1 MHTGTLLLLISP
13 VIAIEIGLMIFALY
27 DLSRPGRKVK
37 GDNKLVWAIVII
49 VFNLL
54 GSLIYLLAGREES

>member
-1 MHTGTLLLLISP
+1 MHTGTLLLLLSP

-37 GDNKLVWAIVII
+37 GDSKLVWAIVII

-54 GSLIYLLAGREES
+54 GSLIYLLAGREEA